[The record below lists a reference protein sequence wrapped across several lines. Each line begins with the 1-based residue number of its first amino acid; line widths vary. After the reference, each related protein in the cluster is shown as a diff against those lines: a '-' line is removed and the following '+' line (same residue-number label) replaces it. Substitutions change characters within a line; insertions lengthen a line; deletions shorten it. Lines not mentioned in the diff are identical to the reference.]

1 MILGGQCITFGGESM
16 AIGHH
21 RFLPAA
27 AALTVLLAGCNTE
40 GPAYDLPA
48 GIYDQIVDMT
58 TTLGFSPQTVTIKA
72 GQVVLWRNQSLFAHT
87 VTFDR
92 SAAGDPN
99 DVVIPVGAEPFA
111 SGDIP
116 QGETFAHKFTVP
128 GTYRYV
134 CLKHEGQGMAGTII
148 VTQ

>member
-1 MILGGQCITFGGESM
+1 M
-16 AIGHH
+16 AIRH
-21 RFLPAA
+21 RRLMPAA
-27 AALTVLLAGCNTE
+27 AALAVLLAGCNTE

-134 CLKHEGQGMAGTII
+134 CLKHEGQGMTGTII

>member
-1 MILGGQCITFGGESM
+1 MPIARRHLI
-16 AIGHH
+16 
-21 RFLPAA
+21 PAA
-27 AALTVLLAGCNTE
+27 AALALLLAGCNTS
-40 GPAYDLPA
+40 GPAYDLPP

-58 TTLGFSPQTVTIKA
+58 TTLSFSPQTVTVKT
-72 GQVVLWRNQSLFAHT
+72 GQVVLWRNQSLFGHT

-92 SAAGDPN
+92 TQAEDPSNVVVPAGSE
-99 DVVIPVGAEPFA
+99 AFS

-116 QGETFAHKFTVP
+116 PGETFAHKFTVP

-134 CLKHEGQGMAGTII
+134 CLKHQGENMTGTII

>member
-1 MILGGQCITFGGESM
+1 MPIV
-16 AIGHH
+16 
-21 RFLPAA
+21 RRRLPAA
-27 AALTVLLAGCNTE
+27 VLATLLLAGCNTS
-40 GPAYDLPA
+40 GPAYDLPP

-58 TTLGFSPQTVTIKA
+58 TTLTFSPQTVTIKA
-72 GQVVLWRNQSLFAHT
+72 GQVVLWRNQSLFGHT

-92 SAAGDPN
+92 AQADNPN
-99 DVVIPVGAEPFA
+99 AVVVPAGAEAFS

-116 QGETFAHKFTVP
+116 PGETFAHKFTVA

-134 CLKHEGQGMAGTII
+134 CLKHQGENMIGTII

>member
-1 MILGGQCITFGGESM
+1 MPTARRCLVPTV
-16 AIGHH
+16 
-21 RFLPAA
+21 
-27 AALTVLLAGCNTE
+27 AALAALLAGCNSG
-40 GPAYDLPA
+40 GPAYDLPP

-58 TTLGFSPQTVTIKA
+58 TTLTFSPQTVTIKTD
-72 GQVVLWRNQSLFAHT
+72 QVVLWRNQSLFAHT

-92 SAAGDPN
+92 SAAADPN
-99 DVVIPVGAEPFA
+99 DVVLPVGAEPFA

-134 CLKHEGQGMAGTII
+134 CLKHEGQGMTGTII

>member
-1 MILGGQCITFGGESM
+1 M
-16 AIGHH
+16 AIAP
-21 RFLPAA
+21 RRLTPAA
-27 AALTVLLAGCNTE
+27 AALAVLLAGCNTS

-58 TTLGFSPQTVTIKA
+58 TTLGFSPQTVSIRA
-72 GQVVLWRNQSLFAHT
+72 GHVVLWRNQSLFSHT

-92 SAAGDPN
+92 SAADDPN
-99 DVVIPVGAEPFA
+99 DVVVPAGAEPFS

-116 QGETFAHKFTVP
+116 PGETFAHKFTVP

-134 CLKHEGQGMAGTII
+134 CLKHEGERMTGTII

>member
-1 MILGGQCITFGGESM
+1 M
-16 AIGHH
+16 
-21 RFLPAA
+21 PAA
-27 AALTVLLAGCNTE
+27 RRRLVPIAATLAVLLTGCNTS
-40 GPAYDLPA
+40 GPAYDLPP

-58 TTLGFSPQTVTIKA
+58 TTLGFSPQTVTIKVD
-72 GQVVLWRNQSLFAHT
+72 QVVLWRNQSLFGHT

-92 SAAGDPN
+92 SMAENPN
-99 DVVIPVGAEPFA
+99 DAVVPVGAGPFS

-116 QGETFAHKFTVP
+116 PGETFAHKFTVP

-134 CLKHEGQGMAGTII
+134 CLKHEGEGMTGTII

>member
-1 MILGGQCITFGGESM
+1 MRT
-16 AIGHH
+16 ARH
-21 RFLPAA
+21 RLYRGAVLAA
-27 AALTVLLAGCNTE
+27 LLAGCNSG
-40 GPAYDLPA
+40 GPAYDLPP

-58 TTLGFSPQTVTIKA
+58 TTLGFSPQTVSIKA

-92 SAAGDPN
+92 SAVDNPS
-99 DVVIPVGAEPFA
+99 DVVVPVGAEPFS

-116 QGETFAHKFTVP
+116 PGETFAHKFTVA

-134 CLKHEGQGMAGTII
+134 CLKHEGESMTGTII

>member
-1 MILGGQCITFGGESM
+1 M

-99 DVVIPVGAEPFA
+99 NVVIPVGAEPFA

-134 CLKHEGQGMAGTII
+134 CLKHEGQGMTGTII

>member
-1 MILGGQCITFGGESM
+1 M
-16 AIGHH
+16 AIVP
-21 RFLPAA
+21 RRLTPAA
-27 AALTVLLAGCNTE
+27 AALAVLLTGCNTS

-48 GIYDQIVDMT
+48 GIYDQIIDTT
-58 TTLGFSPQTVTIKA
+58 TTLGFSPQTVSIRA
-72 GQVVLWRNQSLFAHT
+72 GQVVLWRNQSLFSHT

-99 DVVIPVGAEPFA
+99 DVVVPVGAEPFS

-116 QGETFAHKFTVP
+116 PGETFAHKFTVP

-134 CLKHEGQGMAGTII
+134 CLKHEGEKMTGTLI

>member
-1 MILGGQCITFGGESM
+1 M
-16 AIGHH
+16 AIMP
-21 RFLPAA
+21 RRLMPAA
-27 AALTVLLAGCNTE
+27 AMLAVLLAGCNTS
-40 GPAYDLPA
+40 GPAYDLPP

-92 SAAGDPN
+92 SAAADPN
-99 DVVIPVGAEPFA
+99 DVVVPVGAEPFS

-134 CLKHEGQGMAGTII
+134 CLKHEGEGMTGTII

>member
-1 MILGGQCITFGGESM
+1 MTIVR
-16 AIGHH
+16 H
-21 RFLPAA
+21 RLLSA
-27 AALTVLLAGCNTE
+27 AALAVLLAGCNTS
-40 GPAYDLPA
+40 GPAYDLPP

-58 TTLGFSPQTVTIKA
+58 TTLTFSPQTVTIKA
-72 GQVVLWRNQSLFAHT
+72 GQVVLWRNQSLFGHT

-92 SAAGDPN
+92 AQADNPN
-99 DVVIPVGAEPFA
+99 AVVVPAGAEAFS

-116 QGETFAHKFTVP
+116 PGETFAHKFTVA

-134 CLKHEGQGMAGTII
+134 CLKHEGQSMTGTII